1 MHVGIG
7 LVLVKNEPK
16 VLLVLILVVVSL
28 VHQIESPKGQKR
40 ETMRTNRK
48 HEPMSNDAI
57 QQIAP
62 SAFAGQAH
70 DTRSERYSFVPT
82 SVIIDGMREH
92 GFVPVYAS
100 QSFSRVAGKQF
111 FTKHQIRFQAIN
123 NPVMNLGDVT
133 AEVILTNSHDGTS
146 RYELSCGLYR
156 LACLNGMMV
165 STSFVESLKVRHVG
179 NAVDLVIAGTE
190 EMVKRAPSGYR
201 RRARMEANHP
211 HG

>member
-1 MHVGIG
+1 MHVGLG

-16 VLLVLILVVVSL
+16 VLLVLILAVVSL
-28 VHQIESPKGQKR
+28 EHQIESPKGQKR

-48 HEPMSNDAI
+48 HEPMSNEAI

-82 SVIIDGMREH
+82 SVIIDGMRQH

-100 QSFSRVAGKQF
+100 QSISRVPGKQY

-133 AEVILTNSHDGTS
+133 AEVILTNSHD
-146 RYELSCGLYR
+146 
-156 LACLNGMMV
+156 
-165 STSFVESLKVRHVG
+165 
-179 NAVDLVIAGTE
+179 
-190 EMVKRAPSGYR
+190 
-201 RRARMEANHP
+201 
-211 HG
+211 